1 MVRKYKNRD
10 SNLELLRIFSM
21 LFVLVLHFNGL
32 ALPFPTH
39 EDLCQGISFSEISQM
54 AIESFALVAVN
65 CFILISGY
73 FGTSL
78 SCIIW
83 CPYLYNVSFIRLSS
97 I

>member
-39 EDLCQGISFSEISQM
+39 EDLCQGISFSEIS
-54 AIESFALVAVN
+54 
-65 CFILISGY
+65 
-73 FGTSL
+73 
-78 SCIIW
+78 
-83 CPYLYNVSFIRLSS
+83 
-97 I
+97 